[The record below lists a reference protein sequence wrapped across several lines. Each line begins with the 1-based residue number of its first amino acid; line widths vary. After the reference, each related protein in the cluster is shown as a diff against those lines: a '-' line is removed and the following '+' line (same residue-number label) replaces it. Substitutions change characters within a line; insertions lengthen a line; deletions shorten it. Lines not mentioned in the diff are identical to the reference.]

1 MQNDTCYSAHDGLFL
16 VKFWSNWFFVWR
28 QVGAVREPPV
38 QAQEHNIRHW
48 QKANIQRDSHI
59 ANANNSSQ
67 GLSGSNTMKIRTRS
81 FCSISAILVVAGLV
95 ISTGCAR
102 RKTEALFTR
111 PELINHGRFAIIG
124 LTPEQE
130 QFFMASYT
138 KAFPGQV
145 ITFVERNR
153 LQEIL
158 SEQDLLKGRLNE
170 KTRARIKQI
179 FGVEALIMCTYS
191 DESAGIGRK
200 KLLVRIVDSATGVIV
215 GSVITEGRDNFS
227 YHCNTAVKALKADLQ
242 DGS

>member
-1 MQNDTCYSAHDGLFL
+1 
-16 VKFWSNWFFVWR
+16 
-28 QVGAVREPPV
+28 
-38 QAQEHNIRHW
+38 
-48 QKANIQRDSHI
+48 
-59 ANANNSSQ
+59 
-67 GLSGSNTMKIRTRS
+67 MKIRIR
-81 FCSISAILVVAGLV
+81 FLCSISAFLVVAGLI
-95 ISTGCAR
+95 ISAGCGR

-111 PELINHGRFAIIG
+111 PELINHSRLAIIG
-124 LTPEQE
+124 LTPEHE
-130 QFFMASYT
+130 QIFMASYT

-158 SEQDLLKGRLNE
+158 SEQDLLRGRLNE
-170 KTRARIKQI
+170 KTRAKIKQL

-227 YHCNTAVKALKADLQ
+227 YHSETAINSLKADLQ
-242 DGS
+242 GGS